1 MAVVLFVIL
10 VCVTVF
16 QHLYFSRRTSYDLT

>member
-1 MAVVLFVIL
+1 VLFVIL
-10 VCVTVF
+10 VCVTVA